1 MRYPNKKRA
10 AIVGAGPVGC
20 LAAEVLASRG
30 FRVDLYDKRV
40 ALEQPASGRSI
51 NLSLNPRGMGVL
63 DRFGTGAAVRE
74 VSVPMVA
81 RAFHPRHHEV
91 SIQPYGKPE
100 WMTYSIT
107 RDALNQTLL
116 TLVQRRPE
124 VRLHCGYVCLHADL
138 HQSTLTMRSLDGR
151 VKTVTADL
159 IIGTD
164 GVASAVRAALVRV
177 PRTNFAKI
185 VFPGGYRELTLR
197 GAAGDFPFCGNA
209 IHIWPRGDFFMV
221 ALPNRDRTLRG
232 TLVLPDDRARELRTA
247 AALDAFLTT
256 YFPDILPYLAE
267 MAEELLQRPVG
278 EIVTVRCEVL
288 HYAGSVLLLGD
299 AAHSV
304 VPFMGQGVNLGL
316 EDCAVLAGLLDEH
329 GTDLEQAFAA
339 VTEQRLPEGLACADL
354 SEWNY
359 KELTSGRPVAAAS
372 AEESLVSQVNFSG
385 LSYRRVAERAI
396 PHWCPRVVASAH
408 C

>member
-1 MRYPNKKRA
+1 GG
-10 AIVGAGPVGC
+10 IGA
-20 LAAEVLASRG
+20 
-30 FRVDLYDKRV
+30 
-40 ALEQPASGRSI
+40 
-51 NLSLNPRGMGVL
+51 L
-63 DRFGTGAAVRE
+63 DRFGVGEAVRK

-81 RAFHPRHHEV
+81 RAFHPRRQDV
-91 SIQPYGKPE
+91 WIQPYGKPE

-107 RDALNQTLL
+107 RDDLNQALL
-116 TLVQRRPE
+116 TLVRRRPD
-124 VRLHCGYVCLHADL
+124 VRIHRGYVCLHADL
-138 HQSTLTMRSLDGR
+138 NQPTLTMRSLNGR

-159 IIGTD
+159 IVGAD
-164 GVASAVRAALVRV
+164 GVASAVRSALLRV
-177 PRTNFAKI
+177 PRTNFAKM

-232 TLVLPDDRARELRTA
+232 TLVLPDDRTRELRTA
-247 AALDAFLTT
+247 AALDAFLKT
-256 YFPDILPYLAE
+256 YFPDILPHLTE
-267 MAEELLQRPVG
+267 TAEELLQRPVG

-299 AAHSV
+299 AAHAV

-316 EDCAVLAGLLDEH
+316 EDCGVLAGVLDQH
-329 GTDLEQAFAA
+329 GADLERAFAA

-359 KELTSGRPVAAAS
+359 KELTSGRPVAAAPP
-372 AEESLVSQVNFSG
+372 EEALVSPAD
-385 LSYRRVAERAI
+385 LSRL
-396 PHWCPRVVASAH
+396 SL
-408 C
+408 